1 MRLYNESSKW
11 KRILYRV
18 VRQNSVLRREPK
30 QQQDRHRE
38 QRNLP
43 FSAKLCVC
51 SKPFLPFWDLNP
63 DSRSTLACEL
73 LWHRVQAH
81 SSLSADRGA
90 RLCLQ
95 HALSGRSGDPA
106 CAAFI
111 CGTWAFPLDSRDER
125 PGRRCTV
132 PLAPRC
138 HPACA
143 KTPHATKERLMPG
156 AEPRLTCNGPLM

>member
-1 MRLYNESSKW
+1 MLAAITVEPSIRTALSCQG
-11 KRILYRV
+11 V
-18 VRQNSVLRREPK
+18 AHFSV
-30 QQQDRHRE
+30 
-38 QRNLP
+38 
-43 FSAKLCVC
+43 
-51 SKPFLPFWDLNP
+51 
-63 DSRSTLACEL
+63 
-73 LWHRVQAH
+73 AH

-111 CGTWAFPLDSRDER
+111 CGTWASPLDSRDER
-125 PGRRCTV
+125 PGSRCTV